1 MFDTVLIASR
11 FWKQMGWQESHGDME
26 LGQKEQCLMET
37 CAASDAAQQY
47 PDSARQISP
56 CRAHTRQTTSSMA
69 WEEMSGRKKKAGQEP
84 GKC

>member
-1 MFDTVLIASR
+1 
-11 FWKQMGWQESHGDME
+11 MGWQESHGDME

-56 CRAHTRQTTSSMA
+56 CRAHTRQTTSSVV
-69 WEEMSGRKKKAGQEP
+69 WEEMSGRKKSGTGAWKVLRYCFFVLRKE
-84 GKC
+84 